1 MRFVRET
8 GFFALS
14 AGCNEV
20 FWKKPGF
27 ACPMRKFCRKLA
39 TIALAATATPSPEV
53 AEALLALLDAG
64 KVASLD
70 PLISPSGDNK

>member
-1 MRFVRET
+1 MRFLRET

-20 FWKKPGF
+20 FWEKPGF
-27 ACPMRKFCRKLA
+27 WVPCV
-39 TIALAATATPSPEV
+39 IALATATPSPEV

-64 KVASLD
+64 KVASLE
-70 PLISPSGDNK
+70 PLISPAGENK